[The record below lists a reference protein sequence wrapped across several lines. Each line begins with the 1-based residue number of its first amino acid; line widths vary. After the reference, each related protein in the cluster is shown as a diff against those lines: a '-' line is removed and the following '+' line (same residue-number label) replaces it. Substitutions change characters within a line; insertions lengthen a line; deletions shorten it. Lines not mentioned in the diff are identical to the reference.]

1 MVKVID
7 FAHQLIA
14 NATTKLDTTI
24 DCTMGR
30 GKDTLFLSSFSSKVY
45 SFDIQTSA
53 IEQTEK
59 LLKENNVNNVYL
71 IKDSHANVKN
81 YVKEYV
87 TGVIFNLGYLPD
99 GDKTITTIA
108 EESLK
113 AIMNCLDLLKI
124 GGVCCVVVYPGHAEG
139 QRESVVI
146 ETALRGIDQKKYDCL
161 KYEFINWKNKP
172 AYLMAIR
179 RLK

>member
-7 FAHQLIA
+7 YAHQLIA
-14 NATTKLDTTI
+14 NATTRLDVTV

-45 SFDIQTSA
+45 SFDIQESA
-53 IEQTEK
+53 LEQTKK
-59 LLKENNVNNVYL
+59 LLQENNVSNVSL
-71 IKDSHANVKN
+71 IKDTHANIKK

-99 GDKTITTIA
+99 GDKSITTIA

-113 AIMNCLDLLKI
+113 AIMESLDLLKI
-124 GGVCCVVVYPGHAEG
+124 GGVCCVVIYPGHSEG
-139 QRESVVI
+139 QRESMVI
-146 ETALRGIDQKKYDCL
+146 EEALRQLDQKKYDCL

-172 AYLMAIR
+172 AYLIAIK